1 MASAALRILQV
12 YCDPDT
18 PKSSVPDVTRVVTK
32 IGIVRSDA
40 AHFDLDQDAL
50 HCSVV
55 RYLALIRGA
64 LHWTRVEQCLTKIYD
79 AEVHAAQS
87 SAALQQLA
95 QVHQCL
101 ADAILISAARPSA
114 QDPLLQAALGF
125 LEQHRRES
133 EAMSPAS

>member
-1 MASAALRILQV
+1 MASAALRILQL

-18 PKSSVPDVTRVVTK
+18 PNVPEVTRVVTK

-40 AHFDLDQDAL
+40 APSDQEAL
-50 HCSVV
+50 PCSVV

-87 SAALQQLA
+87 GAVLQQLA

-101 ADAILISAARPSA
+101 ADAVLLSAVSPPV

-125 LEQHRRES
+125 LERHRRES
-133 EAMSPAS
+133 GVMSPAS

>member
-18 PKSSVPDVTRVVTK
+18 PKNNVPEVTRVVTK

-40 AHFDLDQDAL
+40 ASCDQEAL

-101 ADAILISAARPSA
+101 ADAILLSAARPSA

>member
-18 PKSSVPDVTRVVTK
+18 PKINVPEVTRVVTK

-40 AHFDLDQDAL
+40 ASCDQEAL

-101 ADAILISAARPSA
+101 ADAILLSAASPPA

-125 LEQHRRES
+125 LDQHRRES